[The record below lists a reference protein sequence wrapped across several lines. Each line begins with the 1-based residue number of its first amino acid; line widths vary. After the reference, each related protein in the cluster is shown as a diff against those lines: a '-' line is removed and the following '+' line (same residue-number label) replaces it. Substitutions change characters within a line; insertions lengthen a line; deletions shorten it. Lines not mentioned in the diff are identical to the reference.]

1 MRFSVLAEFLCG
13 FAVLDDF
20 FFGFAVS
27 NIPQCP
33 PLQGVSE
40 VLIFKIHNTS
50 TRDNLAIRKSLLKRC
65 YYKTDKRT

>member
-1 MRFSVLAEFLCG
+1 MRFAGLAEFFGG

-33 PLQGVSE
+33 PRFCL
-40 VLIFKIHNTS
+40 TS
-50 TRDNLAIRKSLLKRC
+50 GFGN
-65 YYKTDKRT
+65 